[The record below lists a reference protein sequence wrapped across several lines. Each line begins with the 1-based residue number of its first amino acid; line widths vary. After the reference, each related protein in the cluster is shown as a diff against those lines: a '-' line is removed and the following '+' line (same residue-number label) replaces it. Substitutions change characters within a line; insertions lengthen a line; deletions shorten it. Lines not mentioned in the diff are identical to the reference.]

1 MSTLTVKEQVA
12 SVKAAAR
19 GGRAE
24 LRQPDD
30 GGAGGQ
36 QHEVRVRRG
45 GLPSDRMCIWSADT
59 NAPSRSEFTIIEVAR
74 QAGMATFHSG
84 KWHVGAMSG
93 RVQNAGLCGCNRSK
107 SMSLPNHEKLWP
119 KDCAP
124 GTSCTISGPAQT
136 GFGDGRRGG
145 EGGGLSHFACC
156 RLELG
161 GSRWRC

>member
-30 GGAGGQ
+30 GGAGGR
-36 QHEVRVRRG
+36 QHVVRVRRG

-59 NAPSRSEFTIIEVAR
+59 NAPSRSAFTITEVAR

-93 RVQNAGLCGCNRSK
+93 RVQNAGLCGCNRSQ

-145 EGGGLSHFACC
+145 KEGV
-156 RLELG
+156 
-161 GSRWRC
+161 SRILRAAG